1 MTAKKRE
8 HQAGDRLDS
17 LGRALVR
24 ASADNEQAGEAAAS
38 APFLYTRLRARINAE
53 RLRREEG
60 ETWRALF
67 GVIWRAVPA
76 MALVAVLAVVLFLS
90 STFSRTIGGYNDDL
104 LSGNDTGVER
114 MFFAT
119 DTQPLSSDDVL
130 ATIMND
136 EERGVSK

>member
-1 MTAKKRE
+1 
-8 HQAGDRLDS
+8 
-17 LGRALVR
+17 
-24 ASADNEQAGEAAAS
+24 
-38 APFLYTRLRARINAE
+38 
-53 RLRREEG
+53 
-60 ETWRALF
+60 
-67 GVIWRAVPA
+67 
-76 MALVAVLAVVLFLS
+76 VAVLAVVLFLS